1 MCILQTPVKHQIII
15 TYIHLD
21 SIKCALCYAIQRKL
35 KIYVLLLQISRWQC
49 AVFMTVLS
57 ENLSLKTNIIFYR
70 NNKKAAHYFLSF
82 IVKCILQQLWTDTC
96 KENSRLNKNKRRTT
110 KKKNIVLFLT
120 TLPADRKH
128 IAFCITGSFTVTIIL
143 LKSIVEKVF

>member
-1 MCILQTPVKHQIII
+1 MQTPVKHQIII

-110 KKKNIVLFLT
+110 KKKTLFYSWQHCLLIGNILHFVLQ
-120 TLPADRKH
+120 A
-128 IAFCITGSFTVTIIL
+128 VL
-143 LKSIVEKVF
+143 LLRLFY